1 MRSRWLSLAGAT
13 FKQTIFH
20 RHHPGGMLGAGL
32 RQITEVLRFRV
43 GNNLTVVSDSVTV
56 RKALAAAGEGR
67 RAGAIMLVDADGRLS
82 GIFTDGDLR
91 RLVNGG
97 GLEALDSLVS
107 TVMTARPTCL
117 TVDALVRDAVRLVQ
131 EKRLDEIPVVDLVG
145 KPLGL
150 VDVQD
155 LISMRVVEG

>member
-1 MRSRWLSLAGAT
+1 
-13 FKQTIFH
+13 
-20 RHHPGGMLGAGL
+20 
-32 RQITEVLRFRV
+32 
-43 GNNLTVVSDSVTV
+43 
-56 RKALAAAGEGR
+56 
-67 RAGAIMLVDADGRLS
+67 
-82 GIFTDGDLR
+82 
-91 RLVNGG
+91 
-97 GLEALDSLVS
+97 
-107 TVMTARPTCL
+107 MTARPTCL